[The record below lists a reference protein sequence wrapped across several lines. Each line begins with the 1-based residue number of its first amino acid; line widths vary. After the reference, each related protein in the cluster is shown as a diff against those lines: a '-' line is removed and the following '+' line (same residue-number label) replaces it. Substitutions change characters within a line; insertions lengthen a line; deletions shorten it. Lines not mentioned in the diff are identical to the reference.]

1 MKPRTSIVIAVV
13 AFAALVAVFALRGRE
28 WGSSTGPA
36 KVAEGAH
43 EAPTA
48 PGAMPPRPAVL
59 VTRPVQRVGATGK
72 PRTLSPLM
80 LDLAR
85 NRNFKEHYARL
96 KALTS
101 RTAEESYMLA
111 QIIDQCGKVANRKK
125 PASTDSY
132 YNPDAERRF
141 MESLPADQ
149 PQRARRIAAFE
160 QINFNPCAGLE
171 GIVSTEAE
179 VRALLESAAAAGD
192 PKARAQ
198 LIVRGVWD
206 SILDPADPAQRGRLA
221 TISDSQLDS
230 LKTVLASGDPRAL
243 VDAIEVFSLPLGNLT
258 LQAGPSQVPMDYA
271 AIYATL
277 TLAACDLGYPC
288 GPDSRYVLQ
297 WCAFNSQCDAAT
309 YPDHVF
315 YYGLAPRPAQSVLE
329 YEGALM
335 RVIDGGDWSYF
346 TFHRGPSPWLLPI
359 R

>member
-1 MKPRTSIVIAVV
+1 MNRRAITVAVV
-13 AFAALVAVFALRGRE
+13 AIVVAVVVVLWSSRGGDKEVPR
-28 WGSSTGPA
+28 SAPA
-36 KVAEGAH
+36 AGVA
-43 EAPTA
+43 
-48 PGAMPPRPAVL
+48 RPAPAPATNLPPGPLVL
-59 VTRPVQRVGATGK
+59 VTRPPRVGAAGQ
-72 PRTLSPLM
+72 PRALSPLM
-80 LDLAR
+80 QDLAR
-85 NRNFKEHYARL
+85 HRNYKDHYNRL
-96 KALTS
+96 SALTT

-111 QIIDQCGKVANRKK
+111 QILDECAKVANRRK
-125 PASTDSY
+125 PANNDWLYS
-132 YNPDAERRF
+132 PEAERRF
-141 MESLPADQ
+141 METLPADQ
-149 PQRARRIAAFE
+149 PQRARRLAAFQ

-171 GIVSTEAE
+171 GIETTEDT
-179 VRALLESAAAAGD
+179 VRGLFETAAAAGD
-192 PKARAQ
+192 AKARAQ
-198 LIVRGVWD
+198 LVVRAVWE
-206 SILDPADPAQRGRLA
+206 SVIDPADPTRRRMA
-221 TISDSQLDS
+221 TISDDQLDA
-230 LKTVLASGDPRAL
+230 LKKVLASGDPRAL

-335 RVIDGGDWSYF
+335 RVIQGGDWSYF
-346 TFHRGPSPWLLPI
+346 TFHRGPSPWLLPV